1 MDVNVSACT
10 IGNMRVVV
18 SVDAIVVDNS
28 VTSTIGILR
37 VLVSAGVVDY
47 SITEKDICGNV
58 IFVLSLLGGRI
69 TMTSI

>member
-28 VTSTIGILR
+28 VTSTIGSLR
-37 VLVSAGVVDY
+37 VVVSAGVVDN
-47 SITEKDICGNV
+47 SVTEKDICGNV